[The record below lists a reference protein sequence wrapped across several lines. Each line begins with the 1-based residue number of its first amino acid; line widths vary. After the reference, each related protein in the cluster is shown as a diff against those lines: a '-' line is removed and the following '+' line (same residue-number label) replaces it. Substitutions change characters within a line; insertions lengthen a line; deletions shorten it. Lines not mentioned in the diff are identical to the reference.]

1 MKNKEFKVGVFAVLT
16 LVALYYG
23 FYFLKGID
31 FFSNTRKYFVV
42 YDNVN
47 TLAVSNPVKVN
58 GFAVGRVS
66 DIRILP
72 EKNHRVLVQIDIDSK
87 IQLGDSTKAILDSEL
102 LGGNFIVLSIG
113 DVKNPKKPGDTIHAE
128 LAKGMFELLKN
139 TAEPV
144 ASNLQTTLGKF
155 NIVIDNLSRNSQ
167 RLDSIFK
174 KLQSTPDILNTT
186 LLNANDK
193 ITVVSG
199 NFTDVASN
207 INGTL
212 NELKPTLKNLAM
224 ISDSLKQIEL
234 NKTMLRTQQTLA
246 SLNETLGRLKKGDN
260 TVSKLLTEDTLYV
273 NMNRLLKRMD
283 SLVEHINHYP
293 KHFTAP
299 LGKSHKKVER
309 DLKKMEEE
317 KKKKA
322 AAAAPPVAT
331 KPN

>member
-1 MKNKEFKVGVFAVLT
+1 MKNKEFKVGLFAVIAI
-16 LVALYYG
+16 VGLYYG

-31 FFSNTRKYFVV
+31 LFSTTTKYYVI
-42 YDNVN
+42 YDNVDN
-47 TLAVSNPVKVN
+47 LAISNPVEVS
-58 GFAVGRVS
+58 GYAVGRVS
-66 DIRILP
+66 DIRILT
-72 EKNHRVLVQIDIDSK
+72 KRNHKVLVEIDINTEIK
-87 IQLGDSTKAILDSEL
+87 LGDSTKAILDSEL
-102 LGGNFIVLSIG
+102 LGGKFIVLSIG
-113 DVKNPKKPGDTIHAE
+113 SVRTPKKPGDTIRAE
-128 LAKGMFELLKN
+128 LAPGMFDLLKN

-155 NIVIDNLSRNSQ
+155 NVVIDNLSKNSQ
-167 RLDSIFK
+167 RLDSIFR
-174 KLQSTPDILNTT
+174 KLQKTPDILNST

-199 NFTDVASN
+199 SFVDVTSN

-212 NELKPTLKNLAM
+212 NDLKPTLRNIAILT
-224 ISDSLKQIEL
+224 DSLKSMEL
-234 NKTMLRTQQTLA
+234 NRTIMKTQQTLT

-260 TVSKLLTEDTLYV
+260 TMSKLMTEDTLYV
-273 NMNRLLKRMD
+273 NLNRLLLRMD

-293 KHFTAP
+293 KHFTSP

-309 DLKKMEEE
+309 DLQKLEEE

-322 AAAAPPVAT
+322 AEAA

>member
-31 FFSNTRKYFVV
+31 FFSTTTKYYIVYENT
-42 YDNVN
+42 NS
-47 TLAVSNPVKVN
+47 LAVSNPVKVS
-58 GFAVGRVS
+58 GFAIGRVS

-72 EKNHRVLVQIDIDSK
+72 DRNHHVLVEIDIDSK
-87 IQLGDSTKAILDSEL
+87 IKLGDSTKAILDSEL

-113 DVKNPKKPGDTIHAE
+113 QIRKPKMPGDTIRAE
-128 LAKGMFELLKN
+128 LAPGMFDLLKS

-167 RLDSIFK
+167 RLDSIFH
-174 KLQSTPDILNTT
+174 KLQSTPDILNAT

-207 INGTL
+207 LNGTL
-212 NELKPTLKNLAM
+212 NDLKPTLRNLAI

-234 NKTMLRTQQTLA
+234 NKTIVRTQQTLA

-260 TVSKLLTEDTLYV
+260 TMSKLLTEDTLYV
-273 NMNRLLKRMD
+273 NLNRLLVRMD

-317 KKKKA
+317 KRKKA
-322 AAAAPPVAT
+322 ETTT
-331 KPN
+331 KAN

>member
-1 MKNKEFKVGVFAVLT
+1 MRNKEFKVGLFAVIAMVT
-16 LVALYYG
+16 LYYG

-31 FFSNTRKYFVV
+31 LFSTTTKYYVV
-42 YDNVN
+42 YENVDN
-47 TLAVSNPVKVN
+47 LAVSNPVSVS

-66 DIRILP
+66 DIRILTDRS
-72 EKNHRVLVQIDIDSK
+72 HHVLVEIDINSD
-87 IQLGDSTKAILDSEL
+87 ITLGDSTKALLDSEL
-102 LGGNFIVLSIG
+102 LGGKFIVLKIG
-113 DVKNPKKPGDTIHAE
+113 DIGKPKKPGDTIRSE
-128 LAKGMFELLKN
+128 LAKGMFDVLKN

-155 NIVIDNLSRNSQ
+155 NIVIDNLSKNSQ

-174 KLQSTPDILNTT
+174 KLQKTPDLLNAT
-186 LLNANDK
+186 LMNANDK

-199 NFTDVASN
+199 SFTDVTSN

-212 NELKPTLKNLAM
+212 NDLKPTLRNLAVL
-224 ISDSLKQIEL
+224 SDSLKRMEL
-234 NKTMLRTQQTLA
+234 NRTLMKTQQTLT

-260 TVSKLLTEDTLYV
+260 TMSKLMTEDSLYV
-273 NMNRLLKRMD
+273 NLNRLLLRMD

-322 AAAAPPVAT
+322 AGQ
-331 KPN
+331 NQN